1 MTASF
6 YIKNVKYNI
15 HIMQYKKLLI
25 ISFEIKN
32 DKNDNT
38 IHELN
43 VKEDNEFM
51 KALLRFFAFCLLSF
65 PFVKPIKNLTVN
77 YKIYS
82 ETENF
87 VIILTIRY
95 YDKNLIKCQF
105 IIIIGKKMSVRAHTH
120 THMHR
125 IRNNMNY
132 IKKILTSH
140 KGVMFVW
147 SFIFFRYPEKSVTK
161 SISSISSPR
170 RRPSTSSLDLLNSL
184 QLN

>member
-1 MTASF
+1 
-6 YIKNVKYNI
+6 
-15 HIMQYKKLLI
+15 
-25 ISFEIKN
+25 
-32 DKNDNT
+32 
-38 IHELN
+38 
-43 VKEDNEFM
+43 M

-87 VIILTIRY
+87 VIILRIRY

-105 IIIIGKKMSVRAHTH
+105 IILLAKKCPCARAHTQ
-120 THMHR
+120 MHR

-170 RRPSTSSLDLLNSL
+170 RRPSTLSLDLLNSL
-184 QLN
+184 QLNWTRQTNY